1 MIEILLALLLYP
13 RLDTTKDYKS
23 LQFEPPVSSYVVVNK
38 ISQSPNPC
46 DLDVIECDNQE
57 EWEKEETIGEIIERV
72 CQENGFTEV
81 EKLKRIASCES
92 SNDPK
97 VKNPNPN
104 SSATGLFQFTK
115 GTWKDGCKQLG
126 VDWDLEDRKDVE
138 KSTVMTIHFINRGE
152 ISRWNETR
160 HCWS

>member
-1 MIEILLALLLYP
+1 MIEILLALLLHQGIDNQKEYQSIYP
-13 RLDTTKDYKS
+13 DDIRPLENDY
-23 LQFEPPVSSYVVVNK
+23 
-38 ISQSPNPC
+38 NPC
-46 DLDVIECDNQE
+46 SLDVITC
-57 EWEKEETIGEIIERV
+57 EETIEEIIERV
-72 CQENGFTEV
+72 CQEKGFTEI

-115 GTWKDGCKQLG
+115 GTWQDGCKQLG

-138 KSTVMTIHFINRGE
+138 KATVMTIHFIGRGE

>member
-13 RLDTTKDYKS
+13 RLDTPKEYQS
-23 LQFEPPVSSYVVVNK
+23 LHLSPPVTSYET
-38 ISQSPNPC
+38 IDPC
-46 DLDVIECDNQE
+46 SLKDITCDNQE
-57 EWEKEETIGEIIERV
+57 ESQKEENIEEIIERV
-72 CQENGFTEV
+72 CQENGFTEI

-115 GTWKDGCKQLG
+115 GTWQDGCKQLG

-138 KSTVMTIHFINRGE
+138 KATVMTIHFIGRGE

>member
-1 MIEILLALLLYP
+1 MISLILALLLHQGIDNQKEYQSIYP
-13 RLDTTKDYKS
+13 A
-23 LQFEPPVSSYVVVNK
+23 PPVNSYK
-38 ISQSPNPC
+38 
-46 DLDVIECDNQE
+46 VIDYCSLKDITCE
-57 EWEKEETIGEIIERV
+57 ENIEEIIERV

-115 GTWKDGCKQLG
+115 GTWQDGCKQLG

-138 KSTVMTIHFINRGE
+138 KSTVMTIHFIGRGE

-160 HCWS
+160 HCWR

>member
-1 MIEILLALLLYP
+1 MISLLIALLTLNAPKEYQSIYP
-13 RLDTTKDYKS
+13 A
-23 LQFEPPVSSYVVVNK
+23 PPVNSYKV
-38 ISQSPNPC
+38 IDPC
-46 DLDVIECDNQE
+46 SLKDITCEENIE
-57 EWEKEETIGEIIERV
+57 EIIERV

-115 GTWKDGCKQLG
+115 GTWQDGCKQLG

-138 KSTVMTIHFINRGE
+138 KATVMTIHFIGRGE

-160 HCWS
+160 HCWR